1 MSEKPLASAGLIM
14 TRTTIALLGQIVLA
28 VALASTSAAQDQ
40 DNTSAPGGQRMSVP
54 KLLDRLIDPMK
65 HRQAVELEQQRVEA
79 QHDLKLLENP
89 NYKASPQWC
98 VTAMRVVGH
107 PSLEQYQ
114 KMALLEEIKT
124 HKCIGP

>member
-1 MSEKPLASAGLIM
+1 M
-14 TRTTIALLGQIVLA
+14 TRTTIAVLGQILLA
-28 VALASTSAAQDQ
+28 MALASTTAAQDQ
-40 DNTSAPGGQRMSVP
+40 DNAGAPGGQRMNVP
-54 KLLDRLIDPMK
+54 KLLDRLTEPMK
-65 HRQAVELEQQRVEA
+65 HRQAVELEQQRIET

-89 NYKASPQWC
+89 NYKTSPQWC

-124 HKCIGP
+124 RKCISP